1 MGDQLSTHTNLE
13 SLVLDIGYTD
23 LDTET
28 YIQLVR
34 KLAKLTKLKNL
45 HIWYSGNEKID
56 ETLSIEIAKTAA
68 NMKYLE
74 DLSLWF
80 TWCELSME
88 VAEKIVE
95 SFLHL
100 KLSFIKLWLGDN
112 DLSENEKEQLKELAA
127 GNPNLELWIFGD

>member
-1 MGDQLSTHTNLE
+1 MLVSVHRNYSLGEEGILSMGDQLSTHTNLE
-13 SLVLDIGYTD
+13 SLGLSIAYTH
-23 LDTET
+23 LDTEI
-28 YIQLVR
+28 YIQFVQ

-45 HIWYSGNEKID
+45 KIDYCGNEKID

-80 TWCELSME
+80 NNCKLSME

-100 KLSFIKLWLGDN
+100 KVRKIKFCLGDN
-112 DLSENEKEQLKELAA
+112 GLSENEKE
-127 GNPNLELWIFGD
+127 

>member
-13 SLVLDIGYTD
+13 SLVLSIGYTD

-28 YIQLVR
+28 YIQLVQ

-45 HIWYSGNEKID
+45 HIRCSGNEKID

-74 DLSLWF
+74 DLSLRF
-80 TWCELSME
+80 
-88 VAEKIVE
+88 
-95 SFLHL
+95 
-100 KLSFIKLWLGDN
+100 
-112 DLSENEKEQLKELAA
+112 
-127 GNPNLELWIFGD
+127 

>member
-13 SLVLDIGYTD
+13 SLVLDFGYTH

-28 YIQLVR
+28 YIQLVQ

-45 HIWYSGNEKID
+45 KIGSSGNEKID

-74 DLSLWF
+74 DLTLWF
-80 TWCELSME
+80 
-88 VAEKIVE
+88 
-95 SFLHL
+95 
-100 KLSFIKLWLGDN
+100 
-112 DLSENEKEQLKELAA
+112 
-127 GNPNLELWIFGD
+127 

>member
-1 MGDQLSTHTNLE
+1 LVLYVISNESLGEEGILSMGDQLSTHTNLE
-13 SLVLDIGYTD
+13 SLFLDIGYTD
-23 LDTET
+23 LDTEI
-28 YIQLVR
+28 YIQLVQ

-45 HIWYSGNEKID
+45 HIRYSGNEKID

-80 TWCELSME
+80 YNCKLSME

-100 KLSFIKLWLGDN
+100 KVRKIKLYLGIN
-112 DLSENEKEQLKELAA
+112 GLSENEEE
-127 GNPNLELWIFGD
+127 

>member
-13 SLVLDIGYTD
+13 SLVLRISYTH

-28 YIQLVR
+28 YIQLVQ

-45 HIWYSGNEKID
+45 NIRYFGNYKID
-56 ETLSIEIAKTAA
+56 ETLSIEIAKTAG

-74 DLSLWF
+74 GLTLWF
-80 TWCELSME
+80 AYCKLSME

-100 KLSFIKLWLGDN
+100 KVRKIKLDLRNNG
-112 DLSENEKEQLKELAA
+112 LSENEKEQLKELAA
-127 GNPNLELWIFGD
+127 GNPNLELDFD

>member
-13 SLVLDIGYTD
+13 SLFLHIGYTD
-23 LDTET
+23 LTSEI

-45 HIWYSGNEKID
+45 HIRYSWNKKID

-74 DLSLWF
+74 DLTLWF
-80 TWCELSME
+80 YNCKLSME

-100 KLSFIKLWLGDN
+100 KLRKIKFCLGKN
-112 DLSENEKEQLKELAA
+112 GLSENEKE
-127 GNPNLELWIFGD
+127 

>member
-74 DLSLWF
+74 DLSLCF
-80 TWCELSME
+80 YNCKLSME

-100 KLSFIKLWLGDN
+100 KVRKIKLYLGDN
-112 DLSENEKEQLKELAA
+112 GLSENKKE
-127 GNPNLELWIFGD
+127 

>member
-13 SLVLDIGYTD
+13 SLVLRISYTH

-28 YIQLVR
+28 YIQLVQ

-45 HIWYSGNEKID
+45 NIRYFGNYKID

-80 TWCELSME
+80 SYCKLSME

-100 KLSFIKLWLGDN
+100 KVRKIKLYLGGN
-112 DLSENEKEQLKELAA
+112 DLSENEKE
-127 GNPNLELWIFGD
+127 